1 MGHCFACGDPCPLR
15 WSIGRH
21 YLCEAC
27 RAIVADI
34 PQSIANL
41 VKAVAERAGLDPE
54 KVFSGHSL
62 RSGFATT
69 AAVKGKTLPKIMRQ
83 GRWKDQRTAMMYIRP
98 ATVWEDNASDGLGD
112 LVEKKR

>member
-1 MGHCFACGDPCPLR
+1 MLSSEKR
-15 WSIGRH
+15 TH
-21 YLCEAC
+21 YID
-27 RAIVADI
+27 R
-34 PQSIANL
+34 L
-41 VKAVAERAGLDPE
+41 VN
-54 KVFSGHSL
+54 VFSGHSL

-69 AAVKGKTLPKIMRQ
+69 AAIKGKTLPKIMRQ